1 MAAVA
6 LLSGAYRSFLPER
19 CQVQVPPPR
28 LTHRSPGN
36 WQVGPPLSA
45 LIWIL
50 DCAPGSVSACPR
62 DRCLHRSRV
71 GATWLGVQRHFHS

>member
-19 CQVQVPPPR
+19 YQAGAPAAAFDPSVA
-28 LTHRSPGN
+28 